1 MNDVPY
7 LNKILIIIST
17 SILLNY
23 FIIIGLI
30 LQSVLMSLD
39 KFLNNITIYGFSL
52 FTNHDRD
59 TLDTYTFIFESFF
72 WSQ

>member
-30 LQSVLMSLD
+30 LQSILMSLD
-39 KFLNNITIYGFSL
+39 KFLNNIIIYGFSL

-59 TLDTYTFIFESFF
+59 TYTFIFECFF
-72 WSQ
+72 GLNS